1 METLLN
7 TNITN
12 EARGTSVLEFVY
24 SLALVIF
31 FSSITGIIYN
41 NYGKSISNKKIFSSF
56 FIMFSVSV
64 FLIFSI
70 IKSSI
75 VLSLGLVGA
84 LSVVRF
90 RNAIKDTEQIMYL
103 LLLIAISISLAANQ
117 YLFVT
122 ISLVVLIIIILI
134 KDLLNKE
141 AEANHFINI
150 KLENGKKLD
159 ELFNILKN
167 HSSYKITGLEY
178 LSEIYHVNIIIT
190 CLKEKNLTQV
200 SNELKDISL
209 SFRISELE

>member
-7 TNITN
+7 TDITN

-31 FSSITGIIYN
+31 FSSITGIVYKK
-41 NYGKSISNKKIFSSF
+41 YGKSISNKKIFSSF
-56 FIMFSVSV
+56 FIMFSVSI

-134 KDLLNKE
+134 KDLLTKE
-141 AEANHFINI
+141 TEANHFINI
-150 KLENGKKLD
+150 KLDNPNKLD
-159 ELFNILKN
+159 ELFKILKN

-178 LSEIYHVNIIIT
+178 LSEIYHVNIIIIS
-190 CLKEKNLTQV
+190 LKEKNLILVT
-200 SNELKDISL
+200 NELKEISL
-209 SFRISELE
+209 SVRISELE

>member
-24 SLALVIF
+24 SLVLVIF

-41 NYGKSISNKKIFSSF
+41 KYGKSISNRKIFSSF
-56 FIMFSVSV
+56 FIMFSVSI

-103 LLLIAISISLAANQ
+103 LLLISISISLAANQ

-122 ISLVVLIIIILI
+122 ISLVSLIIIILI
-134 KDLLNKE
+134 KDLLTKE
-141 AEANHFINI
+141 AENNHFINI
-150 KLENGKKLD
+150 KLENAKKLD
-159 ELFNILKN
+159 EMFSLLKN

-178 LSEIYHVNIIIT
+178 LGEIYHVNIII
-190 CLKEKNLTQV
+190 LSLSEINLTQV
-200 SNELKDISL
+200 TNELKDISL

>member
-12 EARGTSVLEFVY
+12 EARGTSFLEFVY
-24 SLALVIF
+24 SLALVLF
-31 FSSITGIIYN
+31 FSSITGIVYN
-41 NYGKSISNKKIFSSF
+41 KYGKSISNKKTFSSF
-56 FIMFSVSV
+56 FIMFSVSI

-103 LLLIAISISLAANQ
+103 LLLISISISLAANQ

-134 KDLLNKE
+134 KDLLTKE
-141 AEANHFINI
+141 AENNHFINI
-150 KLENGKKLD
+150 KLENAKKLD
-159 ELFNILKN
+159 ELFNILKK

-178 LSEIYHVNIIIT
+178 LNEIYHVNIII
-190 CLKEKNLTQV
+190 LSLNEKNLTQV
-200 SNELKDISL
+200 TNELKDIGL